1 MDNEQRGRVAE
12 IVSRYRRG
20 RTSRR
25 NALRLLG
32 LLGLGGVVG
41 RAIAEDRVIAQDQM
55 SPMPTGTMT
64 MPAMEKMGTPAIG
77 PQIDGTTVWKVQVGG
92 MDMESGIDMH
102 AFFPGEVTINA
113 GDSVLWA
120 FAPMGMPG
128 FHTVTFMSGAANP
141 PIFIPDIV
149 EGTPVASPEGPPRL
163 LINPLIAFWDGRAV
177 YDGTGTA
184 NSGLDVLKAPDDM
197 AYALEFPTPGTYDY
211 QCAAHADVMTG
222 RVIVQEAGAGLP
234 NDIAGYEA
242 VAQQEMAD
250 VLAEGTKALADATA
264 ATPMA
269 ADGTAWDVSAGAGGL
284 SQARVMRYIPAEV
297 RIKVGDTVRWTN
309 GTTGE
314 PHTVTFLGGTEQP
327 ANTLLETQTSG
338 PPKYIQNYQTFL
350 PMGEKAFDGTG
361 YRNSGF
367 LGVPP
372 EIGQAFGLLGD
383 SYELTF
389 TKAGWYPYYCVLHAG
404 GQDDAQG
411 MTGTVVVHE

>member
-1 MDNEQRGRVAE
+1 
-12 IVSRYRRG
+12 
-20 RTSRR
+20 
-25 NALRLLG
+25 
-32 LLGLGGVVG
+32 
-41 RAIAEDRVIAQDQM
+41 
-55 SPMPTGTMT
+55 
-64 MPAMEKMGTPAIG
+64 
-77 PQIDGTTVWKVQVGG
+77 
-92 MDMESGIDMH
+92 
-102 AFFPGEVTINA
+102 
-113 GDSVLWA
+113 
-120 FAPMGMPG
+120 
-128 FHTVTFMSGAANP
+128 
-141 PIFIPDIV
+141 
-149 EGTPVASPEGPPRL
+149 
-163 LINPLIAFWDGRAV
+163 
-177 YDGTGTA
+177 
-184 NSGLDVLKAPDDM
+184 M

-269 ADGTAWDVSAGAGGL
+269 CGRNGL
-284 SQARVMRYIPAEV
+284 GRLGRRRWMSQARVMRYVPAEV
-297 RIKVGDTVRWTN
+297 TIKVGDTVRWTDR
-309 GTTGE
+309 TIGE

-372 EIGQAFGLLGD
+372 RNRAGVRPARGQLRADLHEGGLVSLLLRPARRRPG
-383 SYELTF
+383 
-389 TKAGWYPYYCVLHAG
+389 
-404 GQDDAQG
+404 
-411 MTGTVVVHE
+411 